1 MRNNS
6 AGMRRQRRSACEH
19 HHLNGYMKGIMMK
32 HRIMITTMFALA
44 VSCLCAAQAQSNQT
58 GMNATSC
65 QDMMKG
71 MNMKGMDMKNMDAKS
86 CQDMMK
92 GVDMHQGN
100 KGSKVARH
108 EAVGTVKSV
117 DPAAGTVTLAH
128 GPVKS
133 LNWPAM
139 TMDFTVKDKA
149 LFDKLS
155 VGKKV
160 DVEIVQQQGNYVITA
175 VQ

>member
-1 MRNNS
+1 MMN
-6 AGMRRQRRSACEH
+6 H
-19 HHLNGYMKGIMMK
+19 HT
-32 HRIMITTMFALA
+32 MIATILAIA
-44 VSCLCAAQAQSNQT
+44 VSGLGAAQAQSNQT
-58 GMNATSC
+58 GMNAKSC
-65 QDMMKG
+65 QDMKG
-71 MNMKGMDMKNMDAKS
+71 MNMKNMDAKS

-92 GVDMHQGN
+92 GMDMHQAN
-100 KGSKVARH
+100 KGSKATRH

-139 TMDFTVKDKA
+139 TMGFAVKDQA

-160 DVEIVQQQGNYVITA
+160 DVEIVQQDGNYVITS
-175 VQ
+175 VK

>member
-1 MRNNS
+1 
-6 AGMRRQRRSACEH
+6 
-19 HHLNGYMKGIMMK
+19 MK
-32 HRIMITTMFALA
+32 HRTMIATLFALA
-44 VSCLCAAQAQSNQT
+44 VSGLGAAQAQPNQT
-58 GMNATSC
+58 GMDTKSC

-71 MNMKGMDMKNMDAKS
+71 TNTKGLDMKNMDAKS
-86 CQDMMK
+86 CQGMMK
-92 GVDMHQGN
+92 GMNMQRPDNGA
-100 KGSKVARH
+100 KAARH

-117 DPAAGTVTLAH
+117 DLAARTVTLAH

-139 TMDFTVKDKA
+139 TMGFAVKDKA

-160 DVEIVQQQGNYVITA
+160 DVEIVQQDGNYVITA
-175 VQ
+175 VK

>member
-1 MRNNS
+1 
-6 AGMRRQRRSACEH
+6 
-19 HHLNGYMKGIMMK
+19 MK
-32 HRIMITTMFALA
+32 HHTLIATMLALA
-44 VSCLCAAQAQSNQT
+44 VSGLGTAQAQSNQT

-92 GVDMHQGN
+92 GMDMHQAN
-100 KGSKVARH
+100 KGSKMARH

-139 TMDFTVKDKA
+139 TMGFAVKDKA

-160 DVEIVQQQGNYVITA
+160 DVEIVQQDDKYVITA
-175 VQ
+175 VK

>member
-1 MRNNS
+1 
-6 AGMRRQRRSACEH
+6 
-19 HHLNGYMKGIMMK
+19 MK
-32 HRIMITTMFALA
+32 HHTLIATMLALA
-44 VSCLCAAQAQSNQT
+44 VSGLDAAQAQPNQT
-58 GMNATSC
+58 GMNAKSC
-65 QDMMKG
+65 QD
-71 MNMKGMDMKNMDAKS
+71 MKGMDMKNMDAKS

-92 GVDMHQGN
+92 GMDMHQAD
-100 KGSKVARH
+100 KGSKANRH

-139 TMDFTVKDKA
+139 TMGFTIKDNA

-160 DVEIVQQQGNYVITA
+160 DVEIVQQDDKYVITA
-175 VQ
+175 VK